1 MKLYHGYQY
10 GKRWERMM
18 VDHKWISIEE
28 LSEYLGISAVT
39 IRSWIRS
46 GKDIPAVRIGRQS
59 VSYTHLTRLMNGL
72 NPEEVNSYDS
82 LKMAADSYRMINA
95 GHKRIGPASFMHS

>member
-28 LSEYLGISAVT
+28 RSEYPDVSTVT
-39 IRSWIRS
+39 NRSWICS
-46 GKDIPAVRIGRQS
+46 KKDIPAVRVGSQWRFKIEDVDEWTQSGRS
-59 VSYTHLTRLMNGL
+59 NFS
-72 NPEEVNSYDS
+72 
-82 LKMAADSYRMINA
+82 A
-95 GHKRIGPASFMHS
+95 

>member
-10 GKRWERMM
+10 GKRRERMM

-46 GKDIPAVRIGRQS
+46 GKDIPAVRIGRQW
-59 VSYTHLTRLMNGL
+59 RFRI
-72 NPEEVNSYDS
+72 EEIDEWIESGRSELV
-82 LKMAADSYRMINA
+82 
-95 GHKRIGPASFMHS
+95 

>member
-18 VDHKWISIEE
+18 VDYKWISIEE

-46 GKDIPAVRIGRQS
+46 GKDIPAVRIGRQW
-59 VSYTHLTRLMNGL
+59 RFRI
-72 NPEEVNSYDS
+72 EEIDEWIESGRSELV
-82 LKMAADSYRMINA
+82 
-95 GHKRIGPASFMHS
+95 

>member
-1 MKLYHGYQY
+1 MVINTERDG
-10 GKRWERMM
+10 RRMM

-46 GKDIPAVRIGRQS
+46 GKDIPAVRIGRQW
-59 VSYTHLTRLMNGL
+59 RFRI
-72 NPEEVNSYDS
+72 EEIDEWIESGRSELV
-82 LKMAADSYRMINA
+82 
-95 GHKRIGPASFMHS
+95 